1 MKTEILKQSRITSVL
16 PLKEYDLVT
25 VNGFTVKVPK
35 STYKKGH
42 KVYYL
47 KPYHYAIFKNPK
59 EHPPM
64 NGTIEVLSY
73 NNFSFGT
80 IIPNGIIN
88 DLEYVGLV
96 SENERDIFTDNVEM
110 MNQSYVN
117 KILNKYNGLECKVR
131 QLVNNECITI
141 MFTKKKKFTGLLG
154 FINIKRTVDYICN
167 NSSFDLESIANNYN
181 LFSDDNEVIVE
192 MNLIIDTNGVYV
204 LAIKE
209 NDKFINSDDYD
220 IVANKFGLLAL
231 NTISSNIEFNSIRKM
246 YQLYNIKDEDGFPAY
261 GFVIENNEHNLMDII
276 LNPKNNLFKLDGYEQ
291 K

>member
-16 PLKEYDLVT
+16 SLKEYDLVT

-47 KPYHYAIFKNPK
+47 KPYHYAIFKNQK

-141 MFTKKKKFTGLLG
+141 MFTKKKIFTGLLG

-181 LFSDDNEVIVE
+181 PFSDDNEVIVE

-220 IVANKFGLLAL
+220 IVANKFGLLTL

>member
-47 KPYHYAIFKNPK
+47 KPYHYAMFKNPK

-64 NGTIEVLSY
+64 NGIIEVLSY

-141 MFTKKKKFTGLLG
+141 MFTKKKIFTGLLG

-181 LFSDDNEVIVE
+181 PFSDDNEVIVE

-276 LNPKNNLFKLDGYEQ
+276 LNPKNNLFKLDGNEQ

>member
-16 PLKEYDLVT
+16 SLKEYDLVT

-47 KPYHYAIFKNPK
+47 KPYHYAIFKNQK

-141 MFTKKKKFTGLLG
+141 MFTKKKIFTGLLG

-181 LFSDDNEVIVE
+181 PFSDDNEVIVE

>member
-47 KPYHYAIFKNPK
+47 KPYHYAIFKNQK

-141 MFTKKKKFTGLLG
+141 MFTKKKIFTGLLG

-181 LFSDDNEVIVE
+181 PFSDDNEVIVE

>member
-47 KPYHYAIFKNPK
+47 KPYHYAMFKNPK

-64 NGTIEVLSY
+64 NGIIEVLSY

-141 MFTKKKKFTGLLG
+141 MFTKKKIFTGLLG

-167 NSSFDLESIANNYN
+167 NSSFDLESIANNYSP
-181 LFSDDNEVIVE
+181 FSNDNEVTVE